1 MFFITISK
9 HMGKNI
15 RSISMATEQK
25 SFSLNAHKSL
35 LLNEILWGASPEQIQ
50 NTEKSLGITLRV
62 NLENLYLCLTGIN
75 HSTIQKMLHISGYSY
90 FMEYYKPCC
99 LQIQISLQRLGYESV
114 FFVPAFDSEQ
124 RICFLFSPEKENP
137 DFSIHE
143 AAKLIH
149 QSICGLY
156 SVLDLPADIYNYT
169 VYSEKPAGRHN
180 ISKYYQKLCLLCDSM
195 FFFPKSTILGSGQF
209 VRRSDTIVYDMTR
222 DISELEHAV
231 ADGDAEKAGVLLD
244 ACIWNNLCPIRS
256 KNMLKTF
263 VTIITEKINRIMYAY
278 EIDKRLEES
287 RLYPENFNN
296 IEKFYRMLQKVIIKA
311 AKTIS
316 ESNRQLPPFL
326 YEAILYIKEHIRE
339 DISLQNIADYVFVSP
354 SHLSRSFNNYMG
366 KGLSAYIMKERMKI
380 ASRLLC
386 ETEMTN
392 AAVAAA
398 VGIHSNSYFTRLFC
412 EEYEMP
418 PTEFRRLYSRK
429 NIRPQNL
436 P

>member
-1 MFFITISK
+1 
-9 HMGKNI
+9 
-15 RSISMATEQK
+15 MATEQK
-25 SFSLNAHKSL
+25 PFSLNAHKSL

-50 NTEKSLGITLRV
+50 RTEKSLGLTLQV

-75 HSTIQKMLHISGYSY
+75 HSTIQKMLRIDGYSY

-99 LQIQISLQRLGYESV
+99 SQIQISLQHSGYDSV

-124 RICFLFSPEKENP
+124 RICFLFSPGTETP
-137 DFSIHE
+137 DCSIQE
-143 AAKLIH
+143 AAELIH
-149 QSICGLY
+149 RSVCRLYHGLG
-156 SVLDLPADIYNYT
+156 LPADIYNYT

-209 VRRSDTIVYDMTR
+209 VKRSDTIVYDMTR

-231 ADGDAEKAGVLLD
+231 AGGETEEAGTLLET
-244 ACIWNNLCPIRS
+244 CIWNNLCPIRS

-278 EIDKRLEES
+278 EIDERLEES

-296 IEKFYRMLQKVIIKA
+296 IEKFYRALQKVIIKA

-316 ESNRQLPPFL
+316 ESSRQLPPFL

-366 KGLSAYIMKERMKI
+366 KGISAYIMEERMKI
-380 ASRLLC
+380 AARLLC

-412 EEYEMP
+412 EEYDMP

-429 NIRPQNL
+429 SPPQQNL